1 MQKVLISLLLCLILA
16 GCGQKQEKQEQ
27 VISTETSYL
36 SAFEKFMQQDD
47 KLYVVNFWATWCVP
61 CVKELPDFMKVH
73 DEFKN
78 EKNFK
83 MILISM
89 DKMAD
94 FESKVKTFVKENNIT
109 PDVYLLSDNKK
120 MNEWIPK
127 IHPNWS
133 GAIPATAM
141 YKNGK
146 RVFFHEGTLTY
157 EELKTIVNN
166 HL

>member
-1 MQKVLISLLLCLILA
+1 
-16 GCGQKQEKQEQ
+16 
-27 VISTETSYL
+27 
-36 SAFEKFMQQDD
+36 
-47 KLYVVNFWATWCVP
+47 
-61 CVKELPDFMKVH
+61 MKVN

>member
-1 MQKVLISLLLCLILA
+1 
-16 GCGQKQEKQEQ
+16 
-27 VISTETSYL
+27 
-36 SAFEKFMQQDD
+36 
-47 KLYVVNFWATWCVP
+47 
-61 CVKELPDFMKVH
+61 
-73 DEFKN
+73 
-78 EKNFK
+78 
-83 MILISM
+83 
-89 DKMAD
+89 
-94 FESKVKTFVKENNIT
+94 
-109 PDVYLLSDNKK
+109 